1 MSVCVTVCVCVGGGG
16 GGGLMRSIVIYLVS
30 LFTYSL
36 CVVFQGE
43 LQGRMGMVPSN
54 FTGILPNA
62 IIVEGD

>member
-1 MSVCVTVCVCVGGGG
+1 MGR
-16 GGGLMRSIVIYLVS
+16 GLMRSIIISLVT

-43 LQGRMGMVPSN
+43 LQGRMEMVPSN
-54 FTGILPNA
+54 FMGILPNA